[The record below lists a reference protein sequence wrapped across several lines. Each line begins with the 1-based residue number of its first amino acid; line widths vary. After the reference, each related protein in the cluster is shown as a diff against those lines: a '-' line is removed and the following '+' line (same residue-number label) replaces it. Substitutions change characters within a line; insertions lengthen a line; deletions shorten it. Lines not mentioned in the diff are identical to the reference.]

1 MSTNISRLRGR
12 MELSSLPAM
21 LVTDIRNVQW
31 LTGFTGTYGR
41 VLLTPD
47 EGIFIT
53 DSRYGIQANE
63 QVQGLKIE
71 VFSAPATED
80 QTISRLTRM
89 LNLDKLGFER
99 SITFDQWEKWTTA
112 MEQLQLVPAPDILT
126 QLRLVKTPEEIE
138 KIRKACA
145 LADACIEHVK
155 RMIQPGVSEFDI
167 GLDIEFFFRR
177 NGAGVAFP
185 PIVASGPNS
194 ARPHGRA
201 TERKIEKGD
210 FVTLDLG
217 GTVDGYNSDITRTF
231 VVGEASERQTMVYNQ
246 VLKAQRAAID
256 AMRPGENGKE
266 IDALARVVLAEEDL
280 AQYFGHSLG
289 HGLGIDVHDGGR
301 LSSNADQPLVEG
313 QVWTIEP
320 GVYIEGFGGVRIEDD
335 VVVTEN
341 GAEILTHFPKEL
353 TVL

>member
-1 MSTNISRLRGR
+1 
-12 MELSSLPAM
+12 M

-335 VVVTEN
+335 VVVTES

>member
-1 MSTNISRLRGR
+1 
-12 MELSSLPAM
+12 M

-89 LNLDKLGFER
+89 LNLEKLGFER

-231 VVGEASERQTMVYNQ
+231 VVGEASERQTLVYNQ

-341 GAEILTHFPKEL
+341 GTEILTHFPKEL

>member
-1 MSTNISRLRGR
+1 
-12 MELSSLPAM
+12 M

>member
-335 VVVTEN
+335 VVVTES

>member
-1 MSTNISRLRGR
+1 